1 MSKEI
6 RQMIDKVKNFKQFVN
21 ENTVKTIQLIHIT
34 TPKIA
39 NDIKLN
45 GFQPKQFIDYKY
57 YSDLGKEGIYFYDNR
72 RQAQFYA
79 GFLISKTK
87 IDKVAMIF
95 VDAPLNVVIKSEKLE
110 DGYFIKSEN
119 LDNIKIND
127 IKLVKYSEIY

>member
-1 MSKEI
+1 MSVLKKFIATTI
-6 RQMIDKVKNFKQFVN
+6 REYLIENVVN
-21 ENTVKTIQLIHIT
+21 TIKLIHIT
-34 TPKIA
+34 TPEIA
-39 NDIKLN
+39 NEIKLN

-57 YSDLGKEGIYFYDNR
+57 YSDLGKDGIYFYDNK

-79 GFLISKTK
+79 GFLIGKTK

-95 VDAPLNVVIKSEKLE
+95 VEAPSNIVTKSDKLE

-119 LDNIKIND
+119 LDEVKIND

>member
-1 MSKEI
+1 MSEDI
-6 RQMIDKVKNFKQFVN
+6 RKMIDKVKNFKQFVN

-34 TPKIA
+34 TPEIA

-79 GFLISKTK
+79 GFLIGKTK

>member
-1 MSKEI
+1 M
-6 RQMIDKVKNFKQFVN
+6 KQFQTFEGFIN
-21 ENTVKTIQLIHIT
+21 ENAVNTIKLIHIT
-34 TPKIA
+34 TPEIA

-45 GFQPKQFIDYKY
+45 GFQPKPFIDYEY
-57 YSDLGKEGIYFYDNR
+57 YSDLGKDGIYFYDNK

-87 IDKVAMIF
+87 IVKVAMIL
-95 VDAPLNVVIKSEKLE
+95 VDAPSNIVTKSDKLE

-119 LDNIKIND
+119 LGKVKINN

>member
-1 MSKEI
+1 MKDLGKFIATTI
-6 RQMIDKVKNFKQFVN
+6 RECLN
-21 ENTVKTIQLIHIT
+21 ENITDTIQLIHVT
-34 TPKIA
+34 TPEIA

-72 RQAQFYA
+72 RQVQFYA
-79 GFLISKTK
+79 GFLIGKTK

-95 VDAPLNVVIKSEKLE
+95 VEAPLNVVIKSEKLE

-119 LDNIKIND
+119 LDKIKIND

>member
-1 MSKEI
+1 MSVLKKFIATTI
-6 RQMIDKVKNFKQFVN
+6 REYLN
-21 ENTVKTIQLIHIT
+21 ENVVNTIKLIHIT
-34 TPKIA
+34 TPEIA
-39 NDIKLN
+39 NEIKLN

-57 YSDLGKEGIYFYDNR
+57 YSDLGKDGIYFYDNK

-79 GFLISKTK
+79 GFLIGKTK

-95 VDAPLNVVIKSEKLE
+95 VEAPSNIVTKSDKLE

-119 LDNIKIND
+119 LDEVKIND